1 MTTQT
6 IIQFAVI
13 AVIIVLVV
21 WLRSRRGDKPVQN
34 SGLGILAPA
43 ILLPVIFG
51 ASIRSMMHIPDHPF
65 HLPAIWEM
73 VCAGVLGI
81 ALGGIMLYHTGY
93 EKREDGRIYPKRNK
107 NFKYVIIAV
116 IIIRVALSQYFK
128 GLDYTEFTILTMVM
142 AYLYICV
149 WRVGSFIKFR
159 QISKTAS

>member
-6 IIQFAVI
+6 FIQFIII
-13 AVIIVLVV
+13 AVVIVLVI
-21 WLRSRRGDKPVQN
+21 WLRSRRKDKPIRNKGYRMLTPLVLLLIVFGYSIN
-34 SGLGILAPA
+34 SLT
-43 ILLPVIFG
+43 
-51 ASIRSMMHIPDHPF
+51 HIPDHPF

-73 VCAGVLGI
+73 LIAGVLGI
-81 ALGGIMLYHTGY
+81 ALGSVMLYHTGY
-93 EKREDGRIYPKRNK
+93 ERREDGQIYAKRNK

-128 GLDYTEFTILTMVM
+128 GLDYTEFTVLTMVM

-159 QISKTAS
+159 QVSSNS